1 VFTKLDSNFICNF
14 YGAATAGVPC
24 QFSIIA
30 RDRFGNLHFGETDQ
44 AFLYLS
50 GDLGRHTRN
59 WVVSSTN
66 ISSLLM
72 YTIGLSMNGRMSLN
86 VMLSESPGVLV
97 EYFAREMHWVEP
109 ILSEI
114 TMGILPLDHYSAIF
128 SNQSLLISQYTS
140 VGVRWSGLLRLQ
152 APQLLTFL
160 LECGESLMYDFLAT
174 LLKFIPNHL
183 LVAQEIRQ
191 SDCFANPCKRNCG

>member
-1 VFTKLDSNFICNF
+1 
-14 YGAATAGVPC
+14 
-24 QFSIIA
+24 
-30 RDRFGNLHFGETDQ
+30 
-44 AFLYLS
+44 
-50 GDLGRHTRN
+50 
-59 WVVSSTN
+59 
-66 ISSLLM
+66 
-72 YTIGLSMNGRMSLN
+72 MNGRMSLN